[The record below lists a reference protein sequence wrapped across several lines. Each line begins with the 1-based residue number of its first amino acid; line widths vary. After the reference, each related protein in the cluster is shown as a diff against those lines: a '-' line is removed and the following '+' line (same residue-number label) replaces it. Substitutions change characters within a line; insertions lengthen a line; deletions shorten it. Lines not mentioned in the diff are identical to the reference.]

1 MAEIEE
7 AEEIID
13 DVDEEMDDDAKE
25 KKVEKEADEE
35 EKEKIKEAKEKVGKL
50 RSTLNSLKE
59 IEWGTVVKDFVK
71 FVIKNVAVGAI
82 LWGVMVALNKIIS
95 KSSGTEKTTNQK
107 KQKKI
112 QALAQLISDISTYI
126 KDLSDWMQAKE
137 DVTVDAGSGIMVP
150 LPDVFTKYT
159 KPMQT
164 VSSLM
169 ITRKL

>member
-1 MAEIEE
+1 MAEEE
-7 AEEIID
+7 AAMDIID
-13 DVDEEMDDDAKE
+13 DVDDEMADEAD
-25 KKVEKEADEE
+25 EADEE
-35 EKEKIKEAKEKVGKL
+35 ADEEVKEKIEQAKEEVGKL
-50 RSTLNSLKE
+50 KSALNSLKE
-59 IEWGTVVKDFVK
+59 IEWGQVVKDFVK

-126 KDLSDWMQAKE
+126 KDLTDWMQAKK

-164 VSSLM
+164 VSSLI